1 MSRKRPSFHS
11 EEQFAVFLEKMPAP
25 IDAESD
31 SRFSQAVA
39 KLIRSGS
46 AAVGAAGGTRGD
58 RGPLDKTPGA
68 TPDRAAA
75 GNPKHEAVRAKL
87 AAKPEFA
94 AMESEARDAV
104 DARTNLLTLLGNLSL
119 SWLNNESLLIY
130 VTMVLLE
137 IDEPSAAVTFAA
149 LSTTWAR
156 TELIRRLLLIKVRDP
171 AVCADMED
179 IIERISEADNVR
191 NELLR
196 FERHGQIASGDN
208 QALDQKRLESITK
221 ACADLKHLNRDLWD
235 LLPRLQ
241 SAVAQRSTQ
250 PASAK

>member
-46 AAVGAAGGTRGD
+46 AGVGAAGGA
-58 RGPLDKTPGA
+58 RGPLEKAAGA
-68 TPDRAAA
+68 TPDRVAA
-75 GNPKHEAVRAKL
+75 GNPRPEAVRAKL
-87 AAKPEFA
+87 PAKPELA
-94 AMESEARDAV
+94 AVEGEARDALE
-104 DARTNLLTLLGNLSL
+104 ARTDLLAHLGNLALIWS
-119 SWLNNESLLIY
+119 SNESLLIY

-149 LSTTWAR
+149 LGTTWAR

-171 AVCADMED
+171 VVCAGMED
-179 IIERISEADNVR
+179 IVERVSEADKAR

-196 FERHGQIASGDN
+196 FERHGQIASGDS
-208 QALDQKRLESITK
+208 QALEQKRIESITK
-221 ACADLKHLNRDLWD
+221 TCADLKRLNRDLWD

-241 SAVAQRSTQ
+241 SAVAQRSPQ
-250 PASAK
+250 AASAK